1 MIQIENLPP
10 SSDLHNT
17 GNSIASKTVSRHLT
31 PLEYLIAAPESIN
44 PAIFM
49 CRKIQHLELTGELD
63 YQKINDLSSE
73 IETAINLGTEISSNV
88 MATIVTLKNCRPATE
103 LIPEGF

>member
-1 MIQIENLPP
+1 MIPIKNLPP

-17 GNSIASKTVSRHLT
+17 VNSIASKTVSKKLN
-31 PLEYLIAAPESIN
+31 PLKYLIAAPESIN

-49 CRKIQHLELTGELD
+49 CRQIQHLELTGTLE
-63 YQKINDLSSE
+63 YKKMNELSSE
-73 IETAINLGTEISSNV
+73 IETAINLGTETISNV
-88 MATIVTLKNCRPATE
+88 MTTIVTLKNCRPATE